1 MPPSQMFV
9 QVLGGLSLF
18 LLGMKYMSE
27 GIQTTAGKKL
37 RAMVSAVTDN
47 RLMGCLTGIAVT
59 SLIQSSAITTV
70 MLVGLVNAS
79 VMTLQQAF
87 GVILGANIG
96 TTVTAWIVSL
106 DVLGWGLPIMAVAS
120 FAYIFGKTDK
130 VKFIGMVVMGVG
142 MVFFG
147 LDTMKD
153 GIAPLRESEGFRAF
167 LSHFQPVG
175 VLGVCKCALVGA
187 LVTAVLQSSSAT
199 VAITLAL
206 AQSQVISFETA
217 VALVLGEN
225 IGTTV
230 TALIASLGATTAA
243 KRVALAHILSKTVG
257 VIALV
262 FLFPLYL
269 RLLVV
274 FRDAL
279 GLTDDVGKGIALAHT
294 LFNVALVALFLA
306 FTGPFTRLV
315 CRLMPAKGED
325 GETHITYLDVRM
337 LATPAFGIQQ
347 SFQEILRMAD
357 RAQTMLNDLRA
368 CVIDPEAGDP
378 ETRGRIVAGEK
389 MLDDQQREVVQFL
402 ARLVRGQVTREMN
415 GEIRRQ
421 IRLADEYESISDY
434 VNNILTMLLRREE
447 GGYHFSE
454 QATSE
459 LLRIHDAVTDF
470 VASITHD
477 IRKGDSSPAM
487 LHRVHVAGSGITRL
501 YKQFQQEHMNRIV
514 SGACEPVPGLIYADA
529 MNAYRKIQSHGL
541 NAAEALAGEK

>member
-1 MPPSQMFV
+1 MFV

-199 VAITLAL
+199 VAIPLAL
-206 AQSQVISFETA
+206 AQSQVISFETE
-217 VALVLGEN
+217 L
-225 IGTTV
+225 
-230 TALIASLGATTAA
+230 AA
-243 KRVALAHILSKTVG
+243 
-257 VIALV
+257 
-262 FLFPLYL
+262 
-269 RLLVV
+269 
-274 FRDAL
+274 
-279 GLTDDVGKGIALAHT
+279 
-294 LFNVALVALFLA
+294 
-306 FTGPFTRLV
+306 
-315 CRLMPAKGED
+315 
-325 GETHITYLDVRM
+325 
-337 LATPAFGIQQ
+337 
-347 SFQEILRMAD
+347 
-357 RAQTMLNDLRA
+357 
-368 CVIDPEAGDP
+368 
-378 ETRGRIVAGEK
+378 
-389 MLDDQQREVVQFL
+389 
-402 ARLVRGQVTREMN
+402 
-415 GEIRRQ
+415 
-421 IRLADEYESISDY
+421 
-434 VNNILTMLLRREE
+434 
-447 GGYHFSE
+447 
-454 QATSE
+454 
-459 LLRIHDAVTDF
+459 
-470 VASITHD
+470 
-477 IRKGDSSPAM
+477 
-487 LHRVHVAGSGITRL
+487 
-501 YKQFQQEHMNRIV
+501 
-514 SGACEPVPGLIYADA
+514 
-529 MNAYRKIQSHGL
+529 
-541 NAAEALAGEK
+541 